1 MYKLNKRKY
10 IIQVVF
16 LKVILNCSFTRI
28 ILMNAKLPPVWNV
41 DSTEGY
47 LQETQLIHFKLLR

>member
-10 IIQVVF
+10 IIQVGF
-16 LKVILNCSFTRI
+16 LQVLLNCSFTRI

-41 DSTEGY
+41 DSTEGTCKELGY
-47 LQETQLIHFKLLR
+47 YF